1 MSTSP
6 TSTDPR
12 EADRVA
18 LRAILADIQ
27 AGINERNLDKILGHL
42 CDDAVV
48 TYQNAEVGRGKSEIS
63 AHFNAHFSG
72 SNPIIRRYTIR
83 GEIAAP
89 AVFIDDAAVAHGIC
103 HDEMELTSG
112 RKFELDGKWSATI
125 LNGQGKWRVA
135 CLHFSTNLLDNS
147 VLNGVKRLAWM
158 GAIGGFAL
166 GGLLVFLWS
175 RLG

>member
-1 MSTSP
+1 MSAVP
-6 TSTDPR
+6 GNTDPR
-12 EADRVA
+12 EPDRAA

-48 TYQNAEVGRGKSEIS
+48 TYQNAEVGSGKAQIS

-72 SNPIIRRYTIR
+72 GNPIIRRYTIC

-89 AVFIDDAAVAHGIC
+89 ATFIGDVAVAHGTC

-112 RKFELDGKWSATI
+112 RKFALDGKWSATI
-125 LNGQGKWRVA
+125 LNQQGKWRVA
-135 CLHFSTNLLDNS
+135 CLHFSTNVLDNA
-147 VLNGVKRLAWM
+147 VLNGVKRLVRL
-158 GAIGGFAL
+158 GAVGGFML
-166 GGLLVFLWS
+166 GGLLVFLLS

>member
-27 AGINERNLDKILGHL
+27 AGINERDLAKILGHL
-42 CDDAVV
+42 CEDAVV
-48 TYQNAEVGRGKSEIS
+48 TYQNADVGRGKTEIS
-63 AHFNAHFSG
+63 AHFNRHFMG
-72 SNPIIRRYTIR
+72 SSPIIRRYAIH

-89 AVFIDDAAVAHGIC
+89 AVFMEDVAVAHGIC

-125 LNGQGKWRVA
+125 LNREGKWQVA
-135 CLHFSTNLLDNS
+135 CLHFSTNVLDNS
-147 VLNGVKRLAWM
+147 VVNGVKKLAWM
-158 GAIGGFAL
+158 GAAGGFVL
-166 GGLLVFLWS
+166 GGLLVFFLT
-175 RLG
+175 RLY